1 MIGWMRKVVLVMV
14 LSLLALGMIPDAIP
28 SADSAGNS
36 VCMAF
41 FYAPNSGNYQ
51 KIEPFIQQMEENFSF
66 LHVEEY
72 SVDDYNELFMVIKEK
87 YNISYDAPLIFIGN
101 KWYYLDP
108 WGRNL
113 EREMN
118 HLRESIVEFENI
130 GGVGCP
136 VVNDSDVVFPKP
148 VCALEFYNFS
158 SETEIN
164 MAVEFENAM
173 RENITYTKTSR
184 LDTSLSHNM
193 ENFRNLCENLGIN
206 ISLPAVFVGNE
217 AFTLND
223 SRAVNYGKNFSK
235 VGISCPEIEQEGKDV
250 CIVFFYN
257 PVCHECLEA
266 KDELEYLKFK
276 YPLDIKEYNTIG
288 DKGYNLL
295 FKYYNA
301 FDVSEENIG
310 SFAVFMGDKYYYK
323 LSQFG
328 ELEQEIKKYVNTGL
342 PCPKPSEKGN
352 AEETV
357 KGFTI
362 LTVIA
367 GGLVDG
373 INPCA
378 FATLIF
384 LIAYM
389 EKVKRRK
396 KELLSIGI
404 SFSLGVFLGYLLIG
418 VGLME
423 FYYGIEGIGAVSRY
437 VYLFTGIFALI
448 LAAFNVSDYFRI
460 GREEKTVLQLPKF
473 LKRRRGRL
481 IRVLTGDRH
490 MTILAVLAFA
500 TGLGISMLEFVCTG
514 QILFPIM
521 AVIKSASTL
530 KMTAFGYLL
539 LYNTMFITPLL
550 IILGLFYTGYS
561 SEKLGEIQKRRHGMV
576 KIITA
581 IVLAVI
587 GTYMLYITFG

>member
-1 MIGWMRKVVLVMV
+1 MKKIVLVII
-14 LSLLALGMIPDAIP
+14 LSFLAIGMMPYASP
-28 SADSAGNS
+28 SAGSTENS
-36 VCMAF
+36 VCMVF

-51 KIEPFIQQMEENFSF
+51 KIEPLIQHMEENFSF
-66 LHVEEY
+66 LKVKEY
-72 SVDDYNELFMVIKEK
+72 SVDDYSELFMVIKEK
-87 YNISYDAPLIFIGN
+87 YNISYDAPLIFMGN
-101 KWYYLDP
+101 EWYYLDP
-108 WGRNL
+108 WQVNL

-118 HLRESIVEFENI
+118 HIGKSVVEFESM

-158 SETEIN
+158 SETEIG
-164 MAVEFENAM
+164 MAVKFQDAM
-173 RENITYTKTSR
+173 NRNITYTKMSR

-193 ENFRNLCENLGIN
+193 ENFRNLCENLDIN
-206 ISLPAVFVGNE
+206 ISLPAVFIGEKAFPLNE
-217 AFTLND
+217 SGID
-223 SRAVNYGKNFSK
+223 SAIEYGRNFSK
-235 VGISCPEIEQEGKDV
+235 VGISCPDIEQAGKGI
-250 CIVFFYN
+250 CIIFFYN

-266 KDELEYLKFK
+266 KDKLEYLKFK
-276 YPLDIKEYNTIG
+276 YPISIKEYNTIG
-288 DKGYNLL
+288 DEGYNLL

-328 ELEQEIKKYVNTGL
+328 ELEQEIKKHVDTGL
-342 PCPKPSEKGN
+342 PCPEPSKEGN

-362 LTVIA
+362 LTVVA

-384 LIAYM
+384 FIAYM

-396 KELLSIGI
+396 KDMLSIGI
-404 SFSLGVFLGYLLIG
+404 SFSTGVFIGYLFIG

-437 VYLFTGIFALI
+437 VYLFTGIFALVF
-448 LAAFNVSDYFRI
+448 AAFNVYDYFRI

-473 LKRRRGRL
+473 LKKRRGRL
-481 IRVLTGDRH
+481 IRTLTGDRH
-490 MTILAVLAFA
+490 IMILAVLAFI

-514 QILFPIM
+514 QVLFPIM
-521 AVIKSASTL
+521 AVIKSASAM
-530 KMTAFGYLL
+530 KMTALGYLL
-539 LYNTMFITPLL
+539 LYNTMFIMPLL
-550 IILGLFYTGYS
+550 IILALFYTGYS
-561 SEKLGEIQKRRHGMV
+561 SEKLGEMQKRRHGMV
-576 KIITA
+576 KILTA
-581 IVLAVI
+581 VVLTVI
-587 GTYMLYITFG
+587 GAYMLYISLS